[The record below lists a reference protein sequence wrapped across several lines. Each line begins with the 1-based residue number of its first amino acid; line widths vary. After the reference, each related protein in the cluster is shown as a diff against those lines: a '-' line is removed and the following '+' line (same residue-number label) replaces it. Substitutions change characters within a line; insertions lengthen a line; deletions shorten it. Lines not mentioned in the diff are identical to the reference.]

1 MSSDIS
7 PLVSA
12 SAPVL
17 VVVDMQRVF
26 GEPDSQW
33 ATPRYAD
40 AAEGVLKLLPGFEGR
55 AVFTRFLAPE
65 HPAGI
70 WRQYYEDWPFA
81 LQPPRSRL
89 WELTDEF
96 ADFAQHTVDATTFG
110 KWGPELAERVGPEG
124 RIVLAGV
131 STDCCVLSTAL
142 AAADAG
148 IEVTVAADACAGV
161 DDASHAKALDVM
173 DLYRPLIR
181 VSTVAEV
188 LAQRGGFDRL
198 EEGAS

>member
-1 MSSDIS
+1 MSADLS
-7 PLVSA
+7 PLVSVR
-12 SAPVL
+12 APLLAVI
-17 VVVDMQRVF
+17 DMQRVF

-40 AAEGVLKLLPGFEGR
+40 AAEGVRKLLPGFVGR

-65 HPAGI
+65 RPAGI
-70 WRQYYEDWPFA
+70 WRQYYEQWPFA
-81 LQPPRSRL
+81 LQPPQARL

-96 ADFAQHTVDATTFG
+96 ADFAKDTVDATTFG
-110 KWGPELAERVGPEG
+110 KWGPALAERVGPEG

-161 DDASHAKALDVM
+161 DDASHTKALDVM

-188 LAQRGGFDRL
+188 IAGLEGG
-198 EEGAS
+198 AP